1 MRSVILSIATRY
13 LLPLL
18 LLFSLFILIRGH
30 NEPGGG
36 FIGGLIA
43 AAALI
48 LYGLAYTPAH
58 ARRVLRVTPRALIGA
73 GLTVAL
79 TSGLISLAMGQPFM
93 TGLWLEES
101 VPILG
106 KLGTPFIFDVGVYL
120 TVIGVTLLILLSL
133 AEE

>member
-1 MRSVILSIATRY
+1 MRSLILSIATRY

-18 LLFSLFILIRGH
+18 LLFSVFILIRGH

-48 LYGLAYTPAH
+48 LYSLAYTPAH
-58 ARRVLRVTPRALIGA
+58 ARQLLRISPRILLGI
-73 GLTVAL
+73 GLTTAL
-79 TSGLISLAMGQPFM
+79 MSGLISLVAGRPFM
-93 TGLWLEES
+93 TGLWLEQS

-106 KLGTPFIFDVGVYL
+106 KMGTPVIFDVGVYL
-120 TVIGVTLLILLSL
+120 TVIGVALLILLSM

>member
-1 MRSVILSIATRY
+1 MRSLILSIATRY

-18 LLFSLFILIRGH
+18 LLFSVFILIRGH

-58 ARRVLRVTPRALIGA
+58 ARRVLRISPRVLLGV

-79 TSGLISLAMGQPFM
+79 GSGLISLAVGRPFM
-93 TGLWLEES
+93 TGLWLEQS

-106 KLGTPFIFDVGVYL
+106 KLGTPVLFDIGVYL
-120 TVIGVTLLILLSL
+120 TVIGVALLILLTM

>member
-1 MRSVILSIATRY
+1 MRSLILSIATRY

-18 LLFSLFILIRGH
+18 LLFSVFILIRGH

-48 LYGLAYTPAH
+48 LDGLAYTPAH
-58 ARRVLRVTPRALIGA
+58 TRQVLRISPRLLLGI

-79 TSGLISLAMGQPFM
+79 GSGLISLAFGRPFM
-93 TGLWLEES
+93 TGLWLEQS
-101 VPILG
+101 APILG
-106 KLGTPFIFDVGVYL
+106 KVGTPVLFDVGVYL
-120 TVIGVTLLILLSL
+120 TVLGVALLILLTM